1 MTAQPRRTTTRA
13 ARALFAAAFAFGLS
27 ACAGDDDALVD
38 DARPA
43 EEIFAAAEA
52 ASAEGDHV
60 EAATL
65 YDDLER
71 LYPYS
76 TLARTAMIRSA
87 QENYQARRYDEAR
100 LAAERFLQFHPADPQ
115 AAEAQ
120 YIIALS
126 HYDQI
131 VDVGRDQKETRDA
144 LAALREVVNRY
155 PDSEYARASR
165 LKLDLANDH
174 LAGKEM
180 EIGRFYLKNGHHVA
194 AISRFRTV
202 IEDYQTTSHT
212 PEALHRL
219 VEAYLAL
226 GVTREAQAAAAV
238 LGHNFPG
245 SEWYASSYDLLTGS
259 NLAPA
264 DQPDGWIAR
273 AYRQVVRG
281 EWL

>member
-1 MTAQPRRTTTRA
+1 MTAQPRPVPLR
-13 ARALFAAAFAFGLS
+13 RALRGAVLAAAALTLA
-27 ACAGDDDALVD
+27 ACSGEDPLAD

-43 EEIFAAAEA
+43 DAIFAEAEA
-52 ASAEGDHV
+52 ASAAGDHV
-60 EAATL
+60 EAARL

-76 TLARTAMIRSA
+76 TLAREAMIRSA
-87 QENYQARRYDEAR
+87 RENYAARNLTEAR
-100 LAAERFLQFHPADPQ
+100 LAAERFLQFYPADPQ

-120 YIIALS
+120 YIIARS

-131 VDVGRDQKETRDA
+131 VDVGRDQRETRDA

-155 PDSEYARASR
+155 PNTEYARTAR
-165 LKLDLANDH
+165 LQLDLANDH

-194 AISRFRTV
+194 AIGRFRVV

-226 GVTREAQAAAAV
+226 GVNAEAQAAAAV
-238 LGHNFPG
+238 LGYNFPG

-259 NLAPA
+259 NLAPQ
-264 DQPDGWIAR
+264 DQPDGWISR